1 MTAMVP
7 EAPSMKKIQIPR
19 KEIDDFFRVNSEMLN
34 TQARELFTSMGA
46 EDQRRVLNSGPLN
59 IFREPMEMFKFRVSI
74 NKEREKEIADRKG
87 GEFVAKEA
95 AEYEVNDWVRANKSY
110 LGEEGAKQLDMFGP
124 ADQWRI
130 ISDGPASE
138 NMDPM
143 HVIQVRA
150 KRSRELANTVSVM
163 FAQRREQANE
173 SAQAQASAKP
183 LFKPELA
190 DTVQAFFNRVVGCEV
205 PDTQRRTGGF
215 GVQHV
220 LEEDKSKLV
229 GKVKGVE
236 GVVEILKNKYECLK
250 GERYRVIG
258 ERGGPAGMWR
268 LEGGKTIPK
277 THVKEGGWKW
287 VLEEP
292 EPEAKLAK
300 PPPVATAPVQ
310 TFTPKE
316 QRPSAKKTESDKES
330 DKEST
335 SEDARSDRPKK
346 KVVVV
351 RKRRVKKEGDDMD
364 VKEPKMKSKTPATRK
379 RCQSS
384 DDREAPKKVRV
395 KGRVQDS
402 DNDSRESTRGKQKRS
417 QKGRTRAPRRSAQED
432 SREEDSRG
440 GDSRLSDDS
449 RGRSPPQS
457 KVRR

>member
-7 EAPSMKKIQIPR
+7 EAPAMKKIQIPR
-19 KEIDDFFRVNSEMLN
+19 KEIDDFFRLNSEMLN
-34 TQARELFTSMGA
+34 TQARELFTNMGA

-95 AEYEVNDWVRANKSY
+95 AEYEVKDWVKANKSY
-110 LGEEGAKQLDMFGP
+110 LGEEGPKHLDMFGP

-130 ISDGPASE
+130 ISEGPASE
-138 NMDPM
+138 NMDPV
-143 HVIQVRA
+143 HVIQTRA

-163 FAQRREQANE
+163 FAQRREQANS
-173 SAQAQASAKP
+173 SAEAKAAAKP

-220 LEEDKSKLV
+220 LEEDKSTLV

-236 GVVEILKNKYECLK
+236 GVVEILKNKYDCLK
-250 GERYRVIG
+250 GERYRVVG

-277 THVKEGGWKW
+277 THVKEGGWRW

-316 QRPSAKKTESDKES
+316 QKQPAKKSESDRESAKEESES
-330 DKEST
+330 S
-335 SEDARSDRPKK
+335 SERSDRPKK
-346 KVVVV
+346 KVLV
-351 RKRRVKKEGDDMD
+351 RKRRVKKKAGSEDTDAD
-364 VKEPKMKSKTPATRK
+364 TRKPKKGKTIVTRK
-379 RCQSS
+379 RCQPS
-384 DDREAPKKVRV
+384 DDGKAPKKVRA
-395 KGRVQDS
+395 KGRVEDS
-402 DNDSRESTRGKQKRS
+402 DNDSRESPRGGQR
-417 QKGRTRAPRRSAQED
+417 KGGGSNRLRGRPAQED
-432 SREEDSRG
+432 SRDDDSRM
-440 GDSRLSDDS
+440 SDDS
-449 RGRSPPQS
+449 RRGRPIPRS
-457 KVRR
+457 KSRR